1 MTAMAANTLFAQK
14 DNPLLKEWN
23 TPNQT
28 PPFAEI
34 KTEHYMPAVK
44 QAMKEAEK
52 NITVLLASFY
62 LCVCLATY
70 TGYAP
75 FLVSASVISTF
86 SC

>member
-14 DNPLLKEWN
+14 NNPLLKEWN
-23 TPNQT
+23 TPYQT

-52 NITVLLASFY
+52 NIKAIASSKKK
-62 LCVCLATY
+62 
-70 TGYAP
+70 P
-75 FLVSASVISTF
+75 TF
-86 SC
+86 ENTIVALEKA